1 MLVYLNQ
8 SQLLTKLFKDIKMK
22 EQLQTAFSNLTDK
35 LLGWMNAFIQN
46 IPNLA
51 LAIIVLVAAYFI
63 AKYINKYTYKLVS
76 KRVEQESISS
86 IISRISAVTV
96 VLLGL
101 FLALG
106 ILNLSK
112 TLTSL
117 LTGAGVA
124 GLVIGLALQGT
135 LSNTIA
141 GVVISFRKKIQ
152 IGNWVETN
160 GYSGE
165 IIDINL
171 KDFTLKEADNN
182 MVVIPNKMIL
192 ENPLKNY
199 SLTTRMR
206 VFIECGV
213 GYESDL
219 ELVEDLTKKTIAKA
233 FDQVETPEDVEFY
246 YTEFGDSSINYLCRF
261 WIDAE
266 SMLEKLRAKTK
277 AIIEIKKAYDSE
289 GINIPFPIR
298 TLQFDNKLNVKAS
311 ELEDAFSNN

>member
-1 MLVYLNQ
+1 
-8 SQLLTKLFKDIKMK
+8 MK
-22 EQLQTAFSNLTDK
+22 EQLSEAFNKLTVK
-35 LLGWMNAFIQN
+35 LLGWMDVIIQN
-46 IPNLA
+46 IPNLI
-51 LAIIVLVAAYFI
+51 LAILVLVVAYFS
-63 AKYINKYTYKLVS
+63 AKYVSKLTYKIVS
-76 KRVEQESISS
+76 KKVHKESISS
-86 IISRISAVTV
+86 MIAQISAVMV
-96 VLLGL
+96 VLIGL

-106 ILNLSK
+106 ILDLSK

-141 GVVISFRKKIQ
+141 GIVISFRKKIQ

-165 IIDINL
+165 IMDISL

-199 SLTTRMR
+199 SLTTKMR

-219 ELVEDLTKKTIAKA
+219 ERVKELTKDTISNT
-233 FDQVETPEDVEFY
+233 FDQIQSSNDVEFY
-246 YTEFGDSSINYLCRF
+246 YTEFGDSSINFLCRF

-266 SMLEKLRAKTK
+266 SMLEKLKAKTT
-277 AIIEIKKAYDSE
+277 AIIEIKKAFDKNE
-289 GINIPFPIR
+289 INIPFPIR
-298 TLQFDNKLNVKAS
+298 TLQFDSKLDVKVP
-311 ELEDAFSNN
+311 EMQNGFSNN